1 MRAINITISAQE
13 EQRLQNLVLF
23 SPNVLLRTRCR
34 IILLRAM
41 GIATKDI
48 ADFVGLKPQSVNR
61 WLKAYIQD
69 GLNGLT
75 GNIKCDWDTI
85 VKTESTVEMQLPDQM
100 ASVNEPRC
108 LHPSVSAD
116 NLLSPEAAIR
126 LICDNINSWNA
137 QIGILAKMDI
147 LDLLELIRNDCKQTA
162 FLLGATPLTDE
173 TSYNVRRHELVDG
186 NGRFPMP
193 GAEIDS
199 TVECGVELEGE
210 ALVRAK
216 VTLK

>member
-69 GLNGLT
+69 GLSAT
-75 GNIKCDWDTI
+75 GTQLSRPNQLLKCNCPIKWYRSMSLVAYTPLYLRTI
-85 VKTESTVEMQLPDQM
+85 CCRQKLRSALSVIISTAGTLRLEFWQKW
-100 ASVNEPRC
+100 
-108 LHPSVSAD
+108 
-116 NLLSPEAAIR
+116 IF
-126 LICDNINSWNA
+126 LICSN
-137 QIGILAKMDI
+137 
-147 LDLLELIRNDCKQTA
+147 
-162 FLLGATPLTDE
+162 
-173 TSYNVRRHELVDG
+173 
-186 NGRFPMP
+186 
-193 GAEIDS
+193 
-199 TVECGVELEGE
+199 
-210 ALVRAK
+210 
-216 VTLK
+216 